1 MTILKTTTRNIDNRR
16 LLNLQVG
23 KIFMAKLGIHV
34 PWEGYGERAALML
47 LDRRRDLLGVK
58 SQPEWM
64 RVVVN
69 GKTVTYTADY
79 EVVFH
84 LRPVEVW
91 EIKGHRAL
99 QQEKTR
105 DKLAAVDAAVARS
118 GRIFRVF
125 NSRELTDSI
134 ELRNV
139 QLLRRYALCTVRSE
153 QSAAVLST
161 FRAHDKIPLG
171 ALIDAAQH
179 HGISREQVYALL
191 YRGEL
196 TMDWNQ
202 LVCDDS
208 SISLGT
214 PGADL

>member
-16 LLNLQVG
+16 LLNVQIG
-23 KIFMAKLGIHV
+23 KIFIAALGRHV

-47 LDRRRDLLGVK
+47 LDRRRDLLNVK
-58 SQPEWM
+58 SQPERM

-84 LRPVEVW
+84 LRPVEIW

-99 QQEKTR
+99 QQEKVR

-118 GRIFRVF
+118 GRTFRVF

-139 QLLRRYALCTVRSE
+139 QLLRPYALCAVTPQ
-153 QSAAVLST
+153 QSVAVLSA
-161 FRAHDKIPLG
+161 FRAHDEISLG
-171 ALIDAAQH
+171 TLIAAAQNH
-179 HGISREQVYALL
+179 RITRAQVYALL

-202 LVCDDS
+202 LVCDAS
-208 SISLGT
+208 SISRGA